1 MYNLNDFCN
10 IVSLLRREKGWTQA
24 EFADRLG
31 ISPQSISKWEC
42 GVGFPDVTL
51 FPAIA
56 ETLSVPIGV
65 LFGEQIETEERMDME
80 NKQNSQNKQS
90 NRFESISI
98 DQREAGYTEEFEVC
112 DAISVRCGNV
122 CRIEVIDGIN
132 ESGKGHVRVVG
143 DPFFLRYFSLEYITG
158 QKEPDGLLIN
168 IKNPTGSAV
177 SWKPYDR
184 QGYTGENF
192 IQIFTGASSPFSIT
206 SRSSFM
212 DAILCNVCVYNYLD
226 LNIVSGTNPQGNFE
240 AVCYADGDSDKV
252 HFDASD
258 KVYFES
264 CRNSQNKMKCIS
276 ENKASTKIN

>member
-1 MYNLNDFCN
+1 MYDLNDFCN

-51 FPAIA
+51 FPVIA

-65 LFGEQIETEERMDME
+65 LFGEQIETEERMDMQ
-80 NKQNSQNKQS
+80 NKQNSQNKQ
-90 NRFESISI
+90 NDQFERISI

-112 DAISVRCGNV
+112 DTISVRCGNV
-122 CRIEVIDGIN
+122 CRIEVIAGVD

-143 DPFFLRYFSLEYITG
+143 DPIFLRYFAMEYIFG

-192 IQIFTGASSPFSIT
+192 VQIFTG
-206 SRSSFM
+206 RSKSG
-212 DAILCNVCVYNYLD
+212 VQVTVYNYLD
-226 LNIVSGTNPQGNFE
+226 LNLVSGINPQENYE

-252 HFDASD
+252 HFEASRILQD
-258 KVYFES
+258 KIKD
-264 CRNSQNKMKCIS
+264 KMHKG
-276 ENKASTKIN
+276 K

>member
-1 MYNLNDFCN
+1 MYHLNDFCN

-80 NKQNSQNKQS
+80 NSQNKQS
-90 NRFESISI
+90 DQFESILI
-98 DQREAGYTEEFEVC
+98 NQREAGYTEEFEVC
-112 DAISVRCGNV
+112 DVINVRCGNV
-122 CRIEVIDGIN
+122 CRIEVIDGVN

-143 DPFFLRYFSLEYITG
+143 DPVFLRYFALEYISG
-158 QKEPDGLLIN
+158 QREPDGLLIN

-192 IQIFTGASSPFSIT
+192 VQIFTGRSII
-206 SRSSFM
+206 
-212 DAILCNVCVYNYLD
+212 DVQVNVYHYLD
-226 LNIVSGTNPQGNFE
+226 LNAVNGINPQGNHEF
-240 AVCYADGDSDKV
+240 VYYADGYKVPIYLEGNRIRQDKI
-252 HFDASD
+252 
-258 KVYFES
+258 K
-264 CRNSQNKMKCIS
+264 R
-276 ENKASTKIN
+276 INPLQIEWNQR

>member
-1 MYNLNDFCN
+1 MYDLYNFCN

-80 NKQNSQNKQS
+80 NSQNKQS
-90 NRFESISI
+90 NQFEIIST
-98 DQREAGYTEEFEVC
+98 DQHESGYTAEFDVC
-112 DAISVRCGNV
+112 DTISVRCGNV
-122 CRIEVIDGIN
+122 CRIEVVSAIN
-132 ESGKGHVRVVG
+132 DVSCHSGKGHVRVVG
-143 DPFFLRYFSLEYITG
+143 DPVFLRYFALEQISG
-158 QKEPDGLLIN
+158 QREPDGLLIN
-168 IKNPTGSAV
+168 IKNPTGSDV

-184 QGYTGENF
+184 QGYNGENF
-192 IQIFTGASSPFSIT
+192 VQIFTGASFEDGLPGNV
-206 SRSSFM
+206 
-212 DAILCNVCVYNYLD
+212 NVCVYNYLD
-226 LNIVSGTNPQGNFE
+226 LNLESGTDPKGNYE

-252 HFDASD
+252 HFEAA
-258 KVYFES
+258 
-264 CRNSQNKMKCIS
+264 CILQNKLIRILQDKLKQMN
-276 ENKASTKIN
+276 ENKS